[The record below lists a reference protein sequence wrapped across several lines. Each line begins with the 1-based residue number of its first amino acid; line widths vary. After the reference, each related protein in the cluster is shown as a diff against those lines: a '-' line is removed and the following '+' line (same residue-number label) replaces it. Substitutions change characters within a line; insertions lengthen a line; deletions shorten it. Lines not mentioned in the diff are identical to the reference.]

1 MYQYTCQLK
10 EGCKCISNINL
21 FNCLI
26 HLYSI
31 CYHVWLL
38 KRVFIYPKESPPY
51 KVTSLLVLIRLLRE
65 IIEYSWFVALSSST
79 HYCTLYR
86 PHLLLPYFYYAWRWA
101 GAWLIWWMCVLRF
114 RSFCRN
120 GCRAKSGPFAAW
132 SFSVPGVLQ
141 NGCTAR
147 VPPHG

>member
-51 KVTSLLVLIRLLRE
+51 KVTSLLVLIRLIRE

-86 PHLLLPYFYYAWRWA
+86 PHLLLPYFYYALRWA
-101 GAWLIWWMCVLRF
+101 MVTVHCAVCIVHCTLYNVYIFREKAYSVYENPTKSVNESLINFL
-114 RSFCRN
+114 
-120 GCRAKSGPFAAW
+120 
-132 SFSVPGVLQ
+132 
-141 NGCTAR
+141 
-147 VPPHG
+147 